1 MKHLIGLM
9 VFLLLGSSA
18 VVQAQ
23 YSKVAYVD
31 MEKILESVDDY
42 TTAQKQL
49 EQQSERW
56 RQEIAKEYE
65 QIEQM
70 YREYQTRE
78 PLLSDEMRKAK
89 QDEIV
94 AKEKAVRAMQS
105 ERFGPEGLLFKKRQS
120 LVKPI
125 QEKVYAAVQKLA
137 KERKYDFVF
146 TAPDGATLI
155 YADEN
160 KDLTSEV
167 IRRLGN

>member
-1 MKHLIGLM
+1 MKHLIGL
-9 VFLLLGSSA
+9 VAILLLTSA
-18 VVQAQ
+18 TLQAQ

-31 MEKILESVDDY
+31 MEKVLESVDEY
-42 TTAQKQL
+42 QTAQKQL

-94 AKEKAVRAMQS
+94 AKEKAVRALQT

-137 KERKYDFVF
+137 NERKFDFVF

-155 YADEN
+155 YADED
-160 KDLTSEV
+160 KDLTADV
-167 IRRLGN
+167 IRRLSN

>member
-1 MKHLIGLM
+1 MKHLLGA
-9 VFLLLGSSA
+9 VAFLLLISTTT
-18 VVQAQ
+18 QAQ
-23 YSKVAYVD
+23 YSNIAYVD
-31 MEKILESVDDY
+31 MEKVLESVSEY
-42 TTAQKQL
+42 QTAQKQL

-78 PLLSDEMRKAK
+78 PLLSDEMRQSK

-94 AKEKAVRAMQS
+94 AKEKAVRALQT

-125 QEKVYAAVQKLA
+125 QEKVYAVIQKLA
-137 KERKYDFVF
+137 SERRIDFVF
-146 TAPDGATLI
+146 SAPDGTNLI
-155 YADEN
+155 YAVEK
-160 KDLTSEV
+160 KDLTAEV
-167 IRRLGN
+167 ITRLNR